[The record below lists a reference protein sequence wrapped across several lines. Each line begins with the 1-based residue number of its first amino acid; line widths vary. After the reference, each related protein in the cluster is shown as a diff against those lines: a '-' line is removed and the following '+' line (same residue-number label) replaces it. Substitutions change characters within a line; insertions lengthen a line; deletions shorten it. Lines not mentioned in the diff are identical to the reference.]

1 MPEKEM
7 TRELN
12 KEIIFERKVD
22 TIEHIFFTKHKILF
36 LYHYNVSG
44 STRAATENFAYHS
57 FIETS
62 MSTYTNIS
70 SRFISK

>member
-22 TIEHIFFTKHKILF
+22 TIEHVFFTKHQILF
-36 LYHYNVSG
+36 LYNYNLSG

-57 FIETS
+57 FIEIS
-62 MSTYTNIS
+62 ISTYDNM
-70 SRFISK
+70 